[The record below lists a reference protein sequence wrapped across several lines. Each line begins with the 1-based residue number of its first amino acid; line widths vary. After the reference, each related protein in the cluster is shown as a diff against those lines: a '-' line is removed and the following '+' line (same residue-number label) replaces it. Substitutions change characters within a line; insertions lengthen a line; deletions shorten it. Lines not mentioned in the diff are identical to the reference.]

1 MEPFTTTALATALT
15 TLVNGAAGEAGKAAW
30 ASLTGFLR
38 GKFGRET
45 APGTALTTLEEAPT
59 DPRGA
64 DGLAVLLT
72 ELARTDDE
80 AAAWLTPWFEQARV
94 ATVTTTG
101 PVTNII
107 SGQAQVH
114 TVIQGQTFNGPIHL

>member
-1 MEPFTTTALATALT
+1 MCPWRIIISSSPLI
-15 TLVNGAAGEAGKAAW
+15 K
-30 ASLTGFLR
+30 TG
-38 GKFGRET
+38 GGGRET

-64 DGLAVLLT
+64 GGLAVLLT

-114 TVIQGQTFNGPIHL
+114 TVIQGQTFNGPIYL